1 MTGATRTGYRSAAA
15 AGPPPRALI
24 SGSGETG
31 GAATRRSPK
40 PWPVSTAVL
49 DLRRRPPRTG
59 RAVSAA
65 SATAVLGRQA
75 GRSYTVFRSPQP
87 VTIQGYRATAMEPFI
102 SRDDHYLL
110 FNTSNQ
116 SADIAALQYATRVS
130 NQKFTYQGAVGGT
143 NELSALSGTPSM
155 DDAGTLY
162 FVSPRSYPETLSTV
176 YAGAFTAGQVTGVHL
191 VSGVTGGV
199 PGTVD
204 FDVEVSPDGA
214 SLYVSVGQ
222 FGGGS
227 APSSARP
234 RPLRQ
239 KRQLLRPRLPLE
251 RDPPAVNK
259 KGMLSYAASISTD
272 GLELFF
278 TRAKPGGG
286 VPGIYRAVRPTTSA
300 PFGHVQRV
308 AAISGFA
315 EAPSLSGRRFHPLLP
330 SPRRLPLR
338 HRVRQSAS

>member
-1 MTGATRTGYRSAAA
+1 M
-15 AGPPPRALI
+15 
-24 SGSGETG
+24 
-31 GAATRRSPK
+31 
-40 PWPVSTAVL
+40 
-49 DLRRRPPRTG
+49 
-59 RAVSAA
+59 
-65 SATAVLGRQA
+65 
-75 GRSYTVFRSPQP
+75 
-87 VTIQGYRATAMEPFI
+87 
-102 SRDDHYLL
+102 
-110 FNTSNQ
+110 
-116 SADIAALQYATRVS
+116 
-130 NQKFTYQGAVGGT
+130 
-143 NELSALSGTPSM
+143 
-155 DDAGTLY
+155 
-162 FVSPRSYPETLSTV
+162 
-176 YAGAFTAGQVTGVHL
+176 TGVHL

-227 APSSARP
+227 VPSSAHLALYDRNGSSFALDSHSSGI
-234 RPLRQ
+234 LR
-239 KRQLLRPRLPLE
+239 
-251 RDPPAVNK
+251 AVNK

-315 EAPSLSGRRFHPLLP
+315 EAPSLSADGSTLYYHLLVG
-330 SPRRLPLR
+330 SLFDIESVSRPRSRTAGIRTKEGP
-338 HRVRQSAS
+338 